1 MNAVGRGSARF
12 YLVGFLQMFGWKSK
26 RSFTRELV
34 VTPPAPLAGRHGI
47 SIVACVKNEA
57 SYIEE
62 WIRFHTAIGV
72 RHFHI
77 YDDGST
83 DGTMDILRS
92 LLPADALTVV
102 PWIMRMRDQATSVV
116 LNGQAIAFAHAL
128 LNFGGRYDWMAFIDV
143 DEFLLP
149 RRDRTLEE
157 ALRHVKGF
165 PNISLPWHMFG
176 HGGHRVRPAGPVC
189 LNYTARVAH
198 PERQGG
204 NASNF
209 KCIVDPT
216 SVTGVSVHR
225 FWTKAFGD
233 RTSND
238 AGMVASVRDRKAEA
252 FYSAENLQ
260 LNHYYLKSQQ
270 ELAEKVARGWSFD
283 DTTEKYR
290 QKVAETARYIEH
302 DVVED
307 RALAAFIARNNID
320 LGPSA
325 IPVPETMHDRTS

>member
-1 MNAVGRGSARF
+1 
-12 YLVGFLQMFGWKSK
+12 MFGWKSK

-34 VTPPAPLAGRHGI
+34 IVPPVPQADRHGI
-47 SIVACVKNEA
+47 AIMACVKNEA
-57 SYIEE
+57 PYIEE
-62 WIRFHTAIGV
+62 WVRFHRAIGV

-92 LLPADALTVV
+92 LLSSKFLTIV
-102 PWIMRMRDQATSVV
+102 PWIMRMRDDGTSVV

-149 RRDRTLEE
+149 KRDSTLED
-157 ALRHVKGF
+157 ALRHAGGV

-176 HGGHRVRPAGPVC
+176 HGGHRSRPKGPVC
-189 LNYTARVAH
+189 LSYTARVAH
-198 PERQGG
+198 PERQDA

-216 SVTGVSVHR
+216 RVTGVSVHR
-225 FWTKAFGD
+225 FRTRDFGD

-238 AGMVASVRDRKAEA
+238 AGTVSPVRDRKAEA
-252 FYSAENLQ
+252 FYSAEYLQ
-260 LNHYYLKSQQ
+260 LNHYYLKSEE
-270 ELAEKVARGWSFD
+270 ELAEKVSRGWSFD
-283 DTTEKYR
+283 DTTEKYIR
-290 QKVAETARYIEH
+290 KVAATARYIER
-302 DVVED
+302 DVIED
-307 RALAAFIARNNID
+307 RGMVAFIEQNRID
-320 LGPSA
+320 LGQSAVQVPSL
-325 IPVPETMHDRTS
+325 EQTHDRTS

>member
-1 MNAVGRGSARF
+1 MNGLGPVLLLSGS
-12 YLVGFLQMFGWKSK
+12 YNMFGWKSK

-34 VTPPAPLAGRHGI
+34 IVPPVSQADRHGI
-47 SIVACVKNEA
+47 AIMACVKNEA
-57 SYIEE
+57 PYIEE
-62 WIRFHTAIGV
+62 WVRFHRAIGV

-92 LLPADALTVV
+92 LLSAKALTIV
-102 PWIMRMRDQATSVV
+102 PWIMRMRDEGTSVV

-149 RRDRTLEE
+149 RRDSTLED
-157 ALRHVKGF
+157 ALRHAKGF

-176 HGGHRVRPAGPVC
+176 HGGHRARPKGPVC
-189 LNYTARVAH
+189 LSYTARVAH
-198 PERQGG
+198 PERQDA

-216 SVTGVSVHR
+216 RVTGVSVHR
-225 FWTKAFGD
+225 FRTKEFGD

-238 AGMVASVRDRKAEA
+238 AGIVSSVRDRKAEA
-252 FYSAENLQ
+252 FYSAEYLQ
-260 LNHYYLKSQQ
+260 LNHYYLKSEE
-270 ELAEKVARGWSFD
+270 ELSEKVARGWSFD
-283 DTTEKYR
+283 DTTEKYIR
-290 QKVAETARYIEH
+290 KVAETARYIEH

-307 RALAAFIARNNID
+307 RSMVAFIEQNNID
-320 LGPSA
+320 LGSSA
-325 IPVPETMHDRTS
+325 IRSERTHDRAS

>member
-1 MNAVGRGSARF
+1 MNAVGVRLGPALSLSGS
-12 YLVGFLQMFGWKSK
+12 YNMFGWKSK

-34 VTPPAPLAGRHGI
+34 ITPPDPLAGRHGI

-57 SYIEE
+57 PYIEE
-62 WIRFHTAIGV
+62 WVRFHRSIGV

-83 DGTMDILRS
+83 DGTMDTLRS
-92 LLPADALTVV
+92 LLSAEFLTIV
-102 PWIMRMRDQATSVV
+102 PWVMRMRDQATSVV

-128 LNFGGRYDWMAFIDV
+128 LNFGGAYDWMAFIDV

-149 RRDRTLEE
+149 RRDRTLGE
-157 ALRHVKGF
+157 ALRHAKGF

-176 HGGHRVRPAGPVC
+176 HGGHRLRPAEPVC
-189 LNYTARVAH
+189 LSYTMRVAH
-198 PERQGG
+198 PKRQDG

-216 SVTGVSVHR
+216 RVTGVSVHR
-225 FWTKAFGD
+225 FCTKDFGD

-238 AGMVASVRDRKAEA
+238 AGLVASVRDRKAEA
-252 FYSAENLQ
+252 FFSAQYLQ
-260 LNHYYLKSQQ
+260 LNHYYLKSEQ

-283 DTTEKYR
+283 DTAAKYR
-290 QKVAETARYIEH
+290 QKVAETARSIER
-302 DVVED
+302 DVIED
-307 RALAAFIARNNID
+307 RGMAIFIAQNKID
-320 LGPSA
+320 LGQSV
-325 IPVPETMHDRTS
+325 IPVAGAET